1 MIIKSKKSLYPGGKS
16 LLLLVVTMLFIA
28 LLSGCATD
36 FNAMR
41 TTHALEFSQ
50 TLEQKTK
57 DLIPENG
64 RLDLETCIEIAL
76 ANNLDIRIADIKGR
90 LAGLDRKIAFSYFL
104 PHVDLQYTDLNNDK
118 QQMRKAMTMYVASSD
133 QDITQWVI
141 SGQLSVFNPSTWFLY
156 NAYKKGEEIQQ
167 LVAERVRQAIRLQ
180 VTGLYIA
187 CLSHEATE
195 EAIVSA
201 VEQAETLVKE
211 MAALFRE
218 GLILKSD
225 LETARLFFASQENRL
240 KENQRLRFESKARLM
255 EAMGLSPLV
264 DITLS
269 GISALFIEEG
279 EISEQIL
286 DAMINRL
293 ELKISDRRVSL
304 MEGTI
309 KMAIA
314 AFLPKIVLFGNYT
327 NSSDSYLYYENIL
340 SYGISGILTLFDG
353 FASIQRYKAAKQEH
367 QQAMIQREQSCLKI
381 MLEVINARNLLDRAK
396 DQKVLLVMERDASV
410 IALREVEAKWREGLV
425 TASDRLSAVS
435 RYTAAEANVNLT
447 DYQYQVAVAT
457 MKDVMGLT
465 GKEEKIEET
474 N

>member
-1 MIIKSKKSLYPGGKS
+1 
-16 LLLLVVTMLFIA
+16 
-28 LLSGCATD
+28 
-36 FNAMR
+36 
-41 TTHALEFSQ
+41 
-50 TLEQKTK
+50 
-57 DLIPENG
+57 
-64 RLDLETCIEIAL
+64 
-76 ANNLDIRIADIKGR
+76 
-90 LAGLDRKIAFSYFL
+90 
-104 PHVDLQYTDLNNDK
+104 
-118 QQMRKAMTMYVASSD
+118 
-133 QDITQWVI
+133 
-141 SGQLSVFNPSTWFLY
+141 
-156 NAYKKGEEIQQ
+156 
-167 LVAERVRQAIRLQ
+167 
-180 VTGLYIA
+180 
-187 CLSHEATE
+187 
-195 EAIVSA
+195 
-201 VEQAETLVKE
+201 
-211 MAALFRE
+211 
-218 GLILKSD
+218 
-225 LETARLFFASQENRL
+225 
-240 KENQRLRFESKARLM
+240 
-255 EAMGLSPLV
+255 MGLSPLV

-465 GKEEKIEET
+465 GKEEKIEEK

>member
-1 MIIKSKKSLYPGGKS
+1 MITESKKSFYLGSKS
-16 LLLLVVTMLFIA
+16 LLLQVVTMLFA
-28 LLSGCATD
+28 AMLSGCATD
-36 FNAMR
+36 FNKMR

-76 ANNLDIRIADIKGR
+76 ENNLDIKIADIKGR

-104 PHVDLQYTDLNNDK
+104 PHMDLQYTNLNNDE
-118 QQMRKAMTMYVASSD
+118 QQMRKAMNMYVASSD

-141 SGQLSVFNPSTWFLY
+141 SGQLAVFNPSTWFLY
-156 NAYKKGEEIQQ
+156 NAYKNGEEIQH

-180 VTGLYIA
+180 VMGLYIA
-187 CLSHEATE
+187 CLSHEVSE
-195 EAIVSA
+195 KAIVSA

-211 MAALFRE
+211 MEALFRE

-225 LETARLFFASQENRL
+225 LETARLFLASQENRL
-240 KENQRLRFESKARLM
+240 KENQRLRSESKARLL

-264 DITLS
+264 DIILS
-269 GISALFIEEG
+269 DIPAISIQEE
-279 EISEQIL
+279 EISEQIME
-286 DAMINRL
+286 AMVNRL

-314 AFLPKIVLFGNYT
+314 AFLPKITLFGNYT

-340 SYGISGILTLFDG
+340 SYGISGILTIFDG

-367 QQAMIQREQSCLKI
+367 QQAMIQREQSCMKI
-381 MLEVINARNLLDRAK
+381 MLEVINTRNLLDKVR
-396 DQKVLLVMERDASV
+396 DQKDLLVMERDISL

-425 TASDRLSAVS
+425 TGSDKLSAVR
-435 RYTAAEANVNLT
+435 RYIAAEANVNLAN
-447 DYQYQVAVAT
+447 YQYQVAVAT

-465 GKEEKIEET
+465 GKEEKIEKA